1 MTAVSTEL
9 LKRTKDRL
17 IDHPD
22 TRSVLLAFRPCCEG
36 DILVL
41 SWRQSL
47 MTYRLTTT
55 ETDAPNIQ

>member
-17 IDHPD
+17 IDHSY
-22 TRSVLLAFRPCCEG
+22 TRSVLLAFRLCYRG

-47 MTYRLTTT
+47 LTYRLTTT
-55 ETDAPNIQ
+55 ETVAPNIQ